1 MFNKKLVIGGIIGAS
16 MGTLMA
22 KMMCKDKSC
31 KCMGNSIIKKVSE
44 IFE

>member
-1 MFNKKLVIGGIIGAS
+1 MFNKKVVIGGIIGAS

-31 KCMGNSIIKKVSE
+31 KCCSGIMKKVSE

>member
-1 MFNKKLVIGGIIGAS
+1 MVNKKVVIGGIIGAS

-22 KMMCKDKSC
+22 KMMCKNKSC
-31 KCMGNSIIKKVSE
+31 KCMGSNIIKKMSE

>member
-1 MFNKKLVIGGIIGAS
+1 MLNKKVVVAGIIGAS

-31 KCMGNSIIKKVSE
+31 KCMGSNIVKKVSE